1 MVSVNHTIIY
11 LISPATTVPGT
22 LQYCSTVPYVQRYAS
37 SFVHAFVSLVLL
49 VKGVLMAVIHSF
61 CAARTQKKK
70 Y

>member
-22 LQYCSTVPYVQRYAS
+22 LQYCSTDVQRYAS

-61 CAARTQKKK
+61 CAARTQKK